1 MIDVIDDNSF
11 QYHYGPGLAVG
22 GFDWNLEVANLMK
35 QFEEQNLN
43 VLFEQFNWHG
53 IPDHEK
59 KRRPH
64 SSDPVY
70 SPTMA
75 GGLFAI
81 DKAFFEKLGTYDDG
95 FDIWGGENLELSFKV
110 IPREEQTIWATG
122 CLRSFYSAKRINNF
136 STQQFE
142 LRFVHCL

>member
-1 MIDVIDDNSF
+1 M
-11 QYHYGPGLAVG
+11 LAHFSSRNKRKILVCTR
-22 GFDWNLEVANLMK
+22 
-35 QFEEQNLN
+35 
-43 VLFEQFNWHG
+43 EQFNWHG

-59 KRRPH
+59 KRRSH

-110 IPREEQTIWATG
+110 IPREEQTIWAPAVCDPSTPH
-122 CLRSFYSAKRINNF
+122 RAKRINNF
-136 STQQFE
+136 ST
-142 LRFVHCL
+142 RNCVKI

>member
-1 MIDVIDDNSF
+1 MKCSLELGIKKM
-11 QYHYGPGLAVG
+11 LAHFSSRNKRKILVCTR
-22 GFDWNLEVANLMK
+22 
-35 QFEEQNLN
+35 
-43 VLFEQFNWHG
+43 EQFNWHG

-59 KRRPH
+59 KRRSH